1 VHLAAVLSSTGTDL
15 YTKDEIVAAKKRF
28 RELYVAELSMV
39 ESKQVESSMVKFAEK
54 IDPELVS
61 FTPEQK
67 EAFKLAHAL
76 RDSFLASSG
85 LSKDEAHL

>member
-1 VHLAAVLSSTGTDL
+1 
-15 YTKDEIVAAKKRF
+15 
-28 RELYVAELSMV
+28 MV